1 MAASVQRAPSAAD
14 ALRDVA
20 QMTVVD
26 LRAKLTALHESARG
40 KKAELA
46 ARLTERLDEA
56 DVAGPLRQQ
65 HLASNDDDEDA
76 DFMTDGDE
84 RVAGPQPTVHRT
96 ADFLAAMQ
104 PVSEWAAEQKDDD
117 CPVVPAGR
125 RQQLLQLVHT
135 ALGHNVHGMHTEL
148 RRAFYW
154 AGMRADAAE

>member
-1 MAASVQRAPSAAD
+1 MV
-14 ALRDVA
+14 
-20 QMTVVD
+20 
-26 LRAKLTALHESARG
+26 
-40 KKAELA
+40 
-46 ARLTERLDEA
+46 ARLTARLDEA

-104 PVSEWAAEQKDDD
+104 PVSEWASEQKDDD
-117 CPVVPAGR
+117 CPVACRVRRDDGLMLYDPGDGATCVVVPAGR

-154 AGMRADAAE
+154 AGMRADAAEYSA